1 MAELVIVFCIGLFVE
16 VVIGVTLMAVLQISR
31 GE

>member
-1 MAELVIVFCIGLFVE
+1 MAELVIVFCIGLFVG